1 MDYFIRIFSNVSYK
15 LINNTQ
21 ITNRHDLIFCL
32 FIGGWTLK
40 SHTKKKTQSFC
51 NSFKPRIIVIMS
63 DDINIIMIYTFTNKK
78 NHNQIRMNTLI
89 TFGITKIYLRYG
101 LVGSLFLLVK
111 LKYD

>member
-1 MDYFIRIFSNVSYK
+1 
-15 LINNTQ
+15 
-21 ITNRHDLIFCL
+21 
-32 FIGGWTLK
+32 
-40 SHTKKKTQSFC
+40 
-51 NSFKPRIIVIMS
+51 MS